1 MQAKVKIVSPTANV
15 SGKASR
21 RGNLSTEGPGGSV
34 GCTLL
39 KDQADKDLVEDDKDE
54 DEVETGEVD
63 KVVGDATGGLYVV
76 CGPLEQTAS
85 QDVRDDHGED
95 SQQGQGLDK
104 RHQII

>member
-1 MQAKVKIVSPTANV
+1 MNSHILVHHHTAKQ
-15 SGKASR
+15 
-21 RGNLSTEGPGGSV
+21 TEGPGGSV

-63 KVVGDATGGLYVV
+63 KVVGDATGGLHVV
-76 CGPLEQTAS
+76 CGPLEQAAS

-95 SQQGQGLDK
+95 SHQGQGLDK